1 MDITLSGLI
10 ASMVVLAFIIGMLGL
25 IVNITLSVLNEQKEY
40 ASFYSEVQT
49 ITSLIDNLLTQSVW
63 NDDWLNTDKSPNPNE
78 IDPNGRYISLAFF
91 APSGSGV
98 VAREMELKFDKRPED
113 NKIVIK
119 FDGKTI
125 YTCSERIE
133 SITIA
138 LQTRQDNGVIT
149 DPKYLELKF
158 TPRSQKLKRREFVVP
173 LLTALSSAS

>member
-40 ASFYSEVQT
+40 ASFYSEMQT
-49 ITSLIDNLLTQSVW
+49 VTSLIDNLLTQSVW
-63 NDDWLNTDKSPNPNE
+63 NDDWLNADKRPNPTE

-91 APSGSGV
+91 DPSGSGV
-98 VAREMELKFDKRPED
+98 TTTKKQLRFVSRPDGVE
-113 NKIVIK
+113 IV

-125 YTCSERIE
+125 YKSSQGIE
-133 SITIA
+133 DITIS
-138 LQTRQDNGVIT
+138 LQTKRAGTNEIT